1 MQWRVATNEYGTT
14 HNTSLGISP
23 KAAPNLCTG
32 SLHDESKPISLK
44 KSDQDLLADVIDREY
59 VRQIVPICFN
69 TMRTRLSTIA
79 SRINSC
85 SCALPSTSVGSYV

>member
-14 HNTSLGISP
+14 HNASLGIPP
-23 KAAPNLCTG
+23 KAAPDLCTG

-44 KSDQDLLADVIDREY
+44 KSDQDLLANVIDREY
-59 VRQIVPICFN
+59 VRQIVSICFN